1 MYISKKSHILTDALI
16 QTAVVNFAEAL
27 MIGIV
32 RLVLGK
38 LVIGSPD
45 MLNKDISIVGNIL
58 AGIRIL
64 LTLLVFINAYRKLN
78 RARSL
83 VSKDDYLEMAK
94 LQEEFNPGG
103 VSVLSS
109 YSTFQLLQIWGFV
122 LVGMSLLQEMGA
134 AMYQRFITMLSLSTL
149 DIASA
154 DFIAIYNITHG
165 FKYMGMTMSMII
177 AIFATGIFI
186 KDRNL
191 KILALSLMGIFVLA
205 FAVMQMN
212 TITLAGRT
220 MGIVW
225 TSVIFHALETIG
237 LMLIAIYLRNK

>member
-237 LMLIAIYLRNK
+237 LMLIAIYLRYK